1 MDSQTNIQGKGY
13 RMNEQDIRTKIKS
26 LRDNVL
32 DDGRVNELEARVLL
46 DFVQSLPESPER
58 RDFIRAVKV
67 ALEDGVIAPD
77 ESTRLAAHLDWL
89 AREIEPARPDVG
101 FFGRLFK
108 LGTNRTSFRTE
119 FVAGLTTFMTMAYI
133 LAVNPNLLSIA
144 GIPRGGVFVAT
155 ALAAIVGTL
164 LMAFMSNYPFVLA
177 PGMGLNAFL
186 TFGVCLGMG
195 YSWQFALLAV
205 FVEGLIF
212 LALSL
217 TPVRESI
224 FNSIPFSLKKAVAA
238 GIGLFICFIAMQ
250 TAKIIVNNDATLVG
264 LQSFKDFGSNMHQ
277 VTAALA
283 VIGTILTGVLL
294 VLKVKGAI
302 LFGIFA
308 TWFLGMIA
316 QATGIYVPN
325 PEIGCFTTYPSFG
338 MGDIAGVFKEFGA
351 TFAAVFDPSGWT
363 HVDGGKVVGS
373 GWSLVSGLDFFVVMF
388 AFFFVDLFDTLGT
401 LIGVSMKGG
410 FLTKE
415 GKLPRISGALCADAI
430 ATSVGAV
437 LGTSTTTTYVE
448 SASGVMA
455 GGKTGLTGVS
465 ASFFFLLALLF
476 APIFLAIPGFATA
489 PALIIVGF
497 MMLSSAAEIN
507 WQDASEAVPA
517 FLTIAAMPFAYSI
530 SDGIMAGVITYTFIN
545 LISGK
550 SKKIH
555 WIMYILTALFIAK
568 YALM

>member
-1 MDSQTNIQGKGY
+1 MEAK
-13 RMNEQDIRTKIKS
+13 KLKS
-26 LRDNVL
+26 AVEELRRSVL
-32 DDGRVNELEARVLL
+32 DDGRINKLEAELLLKFTESVEITPELKEFQDVLK
-46 DFVQSLPESPER
+46 QC
-58 RDFIRAVKV
+58 
-67 ALEDGVIAPD
+67 LEDGVVT
-77 ESTRLAAHLDWL
+77 ESESVRLASHLDWL
-89 AREIEPARPDVG
+89 AREVIPAEPDVG
-101 FFGRLFK
+101 FWGKLFK
-108 LGTNRTSFRTE
+108 LGTNRTTVKTE

-133 LAVNPNLLSIA
+133 LAVNPNLLSMA

-186 TFGVCLGMG
+186 TFGVCFGMG

-224 FNSIPFSLKKAVAA
+224 FNSIPFTIKKAVAA

-264 LQSFKDFGSNMHQ
+264 MQSFKNFGSNMHA
-277 VTAALA
+277 VTAVLA
-283 VIGTILTGVLL
+283 IIGTILTGVLL
-294 VLKVKGAI
+294 VLRVKGAI
-302 LFGIFA
+302 LFGIFI
-308 TWFLGMIA
+308 TWGLGMLA
-316 QATGIYVPN
+316 QVTGIYVPN
-325 PEIGCFTTYPSFG
+325 PEIGCFSTYPSFT

-351 TFAAVFDPSGWT
+351 TFCAIFNAESWT
-363 HVDGGKVVGS
+363 HTVDKAVVGS
-373 GWSLVSGLDFFVVMF
+373 GWGLVKSLDFFVVMF

-455 GGKTGLTGVS
+455 GGRTGLTGVA

-497 MMLSSAAEIN
+497 MMLSSAAEID
-507 WQDASEAVPA
+507 WRSPGEAVPA
-517 FLTIAAMPFAYSI
+517 FLAIATMPFAYSI
-530 SDGIMAGVITYTFIN
+530 SDGIMAGVISYTFIN

-550 SKKIH
+550 AKRIH
-555 WIMYILTALFIAK
+555 WFMYILTALFIAK

>member
-1 MDSQTNIQGKGY
+1 
-13 RMNEQDIRTKIKS
+13 MNVMES
-26 LRDNVL
+26 LKKF
-32 DDGRVNELEARVLL
+32 EEALL
-46 DFVQSLPESPER
+46 
-58 RDFIRAVKV
+58 
-67 ALEDGVIAPD
+67 
-77 ESTRLAAHLDWL
+77 
-89 AREIEPARPDVG
+89 RP
-101 FFGRLFK
+101 FK
-108 LGTNRTSFRTE
+108 LGSNRTTVKTE

-164 LMAFMSNYPFVLA
+164 LMALMANYPFVLA

-205 FVEGLIF
+205 FVEGLVF

-238 GIGLFICFIAMQ
+238 GIGLFICFIACQ
-250 TAKIIVNNDATLVG
+250 TSNLIVDNPAVLVG
-264 LQSFKDFGSNMHQ
+264 LQSFKNFGSNMHQ
-277 VTAALA
+277 VTALLA
-283 VIGTILTGVLL
+283 VIGTILTAVMLAL
-294 VLKVKGAI
+294 RIKGAI

-308 TWFLGMIA
+308 TWGIGMLFE
-316 QATGIYVPN
+316 ATGVYVPN
-325 PEIGCFTTYPSFG
+325 PELKCFSTYPSFS
-338 MGDIAGVFKEFGA
+338 MGDIAGVFREFGA
-351 TFAAVFDPSGWT
+351 TVGAIFSADGWT
-363 HVDGGKVVGS
+363 RTVDKTVVGS
-373 GWSLVSGLDFFVVMF
+373 GWGLVKSLDFFVVMF

-437 LGTSTTTTYVE
+437 LGTSTTTAYVE

-455 GGKTGLTGVS
+455 GGRTGLTAVCS
-465 ASFFFLLALLF
+465 AGFFALALLF
-476 APIFLAIPGFATA
+476 APLFLAIPAFATA
-489 PALIIVGF
+489 PALIVVGF
-497 MMLSSAAEIN
+497 MMLSSAADID
-507 WQDASEAVPA
+507 WTDASEALPA
-517 FLTIAAMPFAYSI
+517 FLTIAFMPFTYSI
-530 SDGIMAGVITYTFIN
+530 SDGIMAGVIGYTFVN
-545 LISGK
+545 LIAGK
-550 SKKIH
+550 AKKIH
-555 WIMYILTALFIAK
+555 WIMYVLTALFIAK